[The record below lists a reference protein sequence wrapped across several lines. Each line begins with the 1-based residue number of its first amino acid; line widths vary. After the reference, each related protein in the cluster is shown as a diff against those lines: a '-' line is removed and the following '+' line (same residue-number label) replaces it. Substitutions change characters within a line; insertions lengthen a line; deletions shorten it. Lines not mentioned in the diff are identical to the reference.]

1 MGESEEVRREREGR
15 RGRDRQE
22 VVQCISHPRPSFQY
36 RFLVHVGFFV
46 RDTGVLH
53 PREHKGGQQPIKG
66 VPLDNSKARPS
77 RLRPR
82 VKNLYAT
89 SGGAGEKEAKGLS
102 LSKHSFPAGRCY
114 PTQFSRGSQEKRRVP
129 TQHYRKVR
137 HYCIFQVFLH
147 KYIYIRFDS
156 SPMLFLISRRIL
168 VFQLSSLVNWSNSTT
183 LPVN

>member
-114 PTQFSRGSQEKRRVP
+114 PTQFIRGKKDAFPLNTIERFA
-129 TQHYRKVR
+129 T
-137 HYCIFQVFLH
+137 IVFF
-147 KYIYIRFDS
+147 KYFCTSTSTSDS
-156 SPMLFLISRRIL
+156 TPLLCCS
-168 VFQLSSLVNWSNSTT
+168 
-183 LPVN
+183 